1 MRGALALLAMALLG
15 LMPLDAAAAVQGLQQ
30 ESIRAIFVE
39 SGDGVVA
46 GASNCSSVDAPKAC
60 FAAASYTGWAAEIAM
75 EVIPCVPCVPHESL
89 PCVSLFHSL
98 SPSPSLDGSL
108 PCVSLFALLTGA
120 IRSEQVLERLGK
132 PITVLSPANFS
143 AASSAETDVQLRCA
157 QEVNLG
163 LADVCVGE
171 FVETAALRQLA
182 PFSLSLT
189 SNPIVLVTVPRTD
202 GARNIKTTSDYFT
215 APFGWELWLLI
226 PSTLAVASVLMW
238 IIERN
243 VPSGDFPPTLAA
255 PRDDDKPDGDRNG
268 EDQEADGK
276 EEADGPARS
285 QCWKCHVQ
293 PAIGQ
298 ILVSMWLS
306 VMGFLSR

>member
-1 MRGALALLAMALLG
+1 M
-15 LMPLDAAAAVQGLQQ
+15 
-30 ESIRAIFVE
+30 
-39 SGDGVVA
+39 
-46 GASNCSSVDAPKAC
+46 GASHAC
-60 FAAASYTGWAAEIAM
+60 HY
-75 EVIPCVPCVPHESL
+75 
-89 PCVSLFHSL
+89 
-98 SPSPSLDGSL
+98 
-108 PCVSLFALLTGA
+108 FALLTGA

-285 QCWKCHVQ
+285 QCWKYHVQ